1 MKGVSLALWS
11 LVAALTLP
19 AYAVDG
25 QRAPSAASAAGAGSG
40 AHPAPPAPSAH
51 LPHPP
56 APSAH
61 PPGHPPAEQPL
72 TAEVLILHATNEQK
86 GIDPRIGKLPELGK
100 SPFSNYD
107 SYKVLDRAR
116 LPLKKDAPQH
126 QKLPNGR
133 TLQVRLLDELG
144 PESVRMSASINRPNG
159 KEFLPLLE
167 VKAHVGQAFIV
178 AGQSHKKGILV
189 LVIRVV
195 K

>member
-1 MKGVSLALWS
+1 MKCVSLVLCS
-11 LVAALTLP
+11 LVPALTLP
-19 AYAVDG
+19 AYAANDKAPSG
-25 QRAPSAASAAGAGSG
+25 SAKAPSASSAA
-40 AHPAPPAPSAH
+40 PAPSAR
-51 LPHPP
+51 
-56 APSAH
+56 
-61 PPGHPPAEQPL
+61 PGAEQPL
-72 TAEVLILHATNEQK
+72 LAEVLILHATNEQK

-107 SYKVLDRAR
+107 SYQVLDRAR
-116 LPLKKDAPQH
+116 LPLKKEAPQNL
-126 QKLPNGR
+126 KLPNGR
-133 TLQVRLLDELG
+133 TLQLRLLDELG
-144 PESVRMSASINRPNG
+144 PDLVRLSASINRPSG

>member
-1 MKGVSLALWS
+1 MKRVSLALCA
-11 LVAALTLP
+11 LVAVLTLP
-19 AYAVDG
+19 AYAGDG
-25 QRAPSAASAAGAGSG
+25 PKAAGAASAPAAGS
-40 AHPAPPAPSAH
+40 AAPPPS
-51 LPHPP
+51 
-56 APSAH
+56 SR
-61 PPGHPPAEQPL
+61 PGAEQPL
-72 TAEVLILHATNEQK
+72 QTEVLILHATNEQK

-100 SPFSNYD
+100 PPFSNYD
-107 SYKVLDRAR
+107 SYQVLDRAR
-116 LPLKKDAPQH
+116 LPLKKDAPQNL
-126 QKLPNGR
+126 KLPNGR

-144 PESVRMSASINRPNG
+144 PDSVRLSASINRPSG

>member
-1 MKGVSLALWS
+1 MRCVTLVLCS
-11 LVAALTLP
+11 LVPALTLP
-19 AYAVDG
+19 AYAANDKAPAG
-25 QRAPSAASAAGAGSG
+25 SAKAPSASSAA
-40 AHPAPPAPSAH
+40 PAPSAR
-51 LPHPP
+51 
-56 APSAH
+56 
-61 PPGHPPAEQPL
+61 PGAAQPL
-72 TAEVLILHATNEQK
+72 LAEVLILHATNEQK
-86 GIDPRIGKLPELGK
+86 GIDPRIGPLPELGK

-107 SYKVLDRAR
+107 SYQVLDRAR
-116 LPLKKDAPQH
+116 LPLKKEAPQNL
-126 QKLPNGR
+126 KLPNGR

-144 PESVRMSASINRPNG
+144 PDLVRLSASINRPSG

>member
-1 MKGVSLALWS
+1 MKCVSLVLCS
-11 LVAALTLP
+11 LVPALTLP
-19 AYAVDG
+19 AYAANDKAPSG
-25 QRAPSAASAAGAGSG
+25 SAKAPSASSAA
-40 AHPAPPAPSAH
+40 PAPSAR
-51 LPHPP
+51 
-56 APSAH
+56 
-61 PPGHPPAEQPL
+61 PGAEQPL
-72 TAEVLILHATNEQK
+72 LAEVLILHATNEQK

-107 SYKVLDRAR
+107 SYQVLDRAR
-116 LPLKKDAPQH
+116 LPLKKEAPQNL
-126 QKLPNGR
+126 KLPNGR

-144 PESVRMSASINRPNG
+144 PDLVRLSASINRPSG

>member
-1 MKGVSLALWS
+1 MKRVSLALCS

-19 AYAVDG
+19 AYAGKDRAAAG
-25 QRAPSAASAAGAGSG
+25 PANAPSAGSAT
-40 AHPAPPAPSAH
+40 PAPSAR
-51 LPHPP
+51 PP
-56 APSAH
+56 VR
-61 PPGHPPAEQPL
+61 PPAEQAFH
-72 TAEVLILHATNEQK
+72 AEVLILHATNEQK

-107 SYKVLDRAR
+107 SYQVLDRAR
-116 LPLKKDAPQH
+116 LPLKKDAPQNL
-126 QKLPNGR
+126 KLPNGR
-133 TLQVRLLDELG
+133 TLQVRLQDELG
-144 PESVRMSASINRPNG
+144 PDAVRLSASINRPSG

>member
-1 MKGVSLALWS
+1 MKRASLALCS
-11 LVAALTLP
+11 LVAVLTLP
-19 AYAVDG
+19 AYAADPP
-25 QRAPSAASAAGAGSG
+25 RAPSPRPSGAASAPGANS
-40 AHPAPPAPSAH
+40 ATPAPSAK
-51 LPHPP
+51 
-56 APSAH
+56 
-61 PPGHPPAEQPL
+61 PGVEQPL
-72 TAEVLILHATNEQK
+72 QAEVLILHATNEQK

-100 SPFSNYD
+100 PPFSNYD
-107 SYKVLDRAR
+107 SYQVLDRAR
-116 LPLKKDAPQH
+116 LPLKKDAPQNL
-126 QKLPNGR
+126 KLPNAR

-144 PESVRMSASINRPNG
+144 PDSVRLSASINRPNG